1 MQIEFQGGSFK
12 VVLISNNINNYKG
25 NNKEDYNKIF
35 NSFNGQWVHCFVNKK
50 GNWTPN
56 TKSNKPRISLTKT
69 ISKNWYYDKDTFKA
83 EFDDAIQK
91 ATVII
96 NDWCTQTGNTIP

>member
-25 NNKEDYNKIF
+25 NNKEDYKLI
-35 NSFNGQWVHCFVNKK
+35 FNGQWVHCFVNNK

-69 ISKNWYYDKDTFKA
+69 ISKNWYYDKNKFEA
-83 EFDDAIQK
+83 GFGDAIQK
-91 ATVII
+91 AKDII
-96 NDWCTQTGNTIP
+96 KDWCTKTGKTIP